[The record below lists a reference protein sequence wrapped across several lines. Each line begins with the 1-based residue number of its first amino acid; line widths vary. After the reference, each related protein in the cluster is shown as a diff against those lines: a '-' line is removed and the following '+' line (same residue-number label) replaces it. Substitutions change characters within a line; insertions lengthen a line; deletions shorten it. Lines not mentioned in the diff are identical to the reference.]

1 MMPPSSIV
9 NADEDFGATKL
20 LAEEEDE
27 NMMNE
32 E

>member
-9 NADEDFGATKL
+9 NADEDFGAAKL